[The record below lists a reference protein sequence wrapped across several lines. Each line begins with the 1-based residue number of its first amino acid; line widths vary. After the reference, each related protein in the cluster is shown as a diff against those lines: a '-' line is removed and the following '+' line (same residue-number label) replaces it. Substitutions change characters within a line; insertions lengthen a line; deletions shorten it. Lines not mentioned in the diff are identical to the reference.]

1 MMQQML
7 LAHGGAS
14 DPVIYSDYVTSTN
27 GLKSDYPATNM
38 FDGSTS
44 TYAQNELSQDNSIT
58 VDFSAAGKPINYSSS
73 VRIYTYAANG
83 YSITNTYY
91 LNGSS
96 SGTTFT
102 GGSAGFNGAAWTT
115 VASGSGTINSIR
127 LRMQRSGSNSSA
139 TWYAVEVDG
148 TILVDG

>member
-1 MMQQML
+1 ML
-7 LAHGGAS
+7 LGHGGS
-14 DPVIYSDYVTSTN
+14 GGVVYSDYVTSTN
-27 GLKSDYPATNM
+27 GLKSAYPATNM
-38 FDGSTS
+38 FDGSIS
-44 TYAQNELSQDNSIT
+44 TYAQNELSNDNSIT
-58 VDFSAAGKPINYSSS
+58 VDFSSHPINYTSS

-96 SGTTFT
+96 SGTNFV
-102 GGSAGFNGAAWTT
+102 GSSTANFNGSAWTT
-115 VASGSGTINSIR
+115 VASGSGTITSIR
-127 LRMQRSGSNSSA
+127 LQMRRSGSQSSA

>member
-1 MMQQML
+1 MMQMML
-7 LAHGGAS
+7 MGYGAS
-14 DPVIYSDYVTSTN
+14 DPVIYSNYVTSTN
-27 GLKSDYPATNM
+27 GLKGDYPATNM

-44 TYAQNELSQDNSIT
+44 TYAQNELSTDNSIT

-96 SGTTFT
+96 SGTTFV
-102 GGSAGFNGAAWTT
+102 GGTSGFNGAAWTT
-115 VASGSGTINSIR
+115 VASGSGTITSIR
-127 LRMQRSGSNSSA
+127 LRLQRGGGQNSSA

-148 TILVDG
+148 TILVDP

>member
-7 LAHGGAS
+7 LGYGAAAG
-14 DPVIYSDYVTSTN
+14 DVVYSDYVTSTN
-27 GLKSDYPATNM
+27 GLKSGHPATNM
-38 FDGSTS
+38 FDGSLS
-44 TYAQNELSQDNSIT
+44 TYAQNELSTDNSIT
-58 VDFSAAGKPINYSSS
+58 VDFSSHPINYTSS

-96 SGTTFT
+96 SGTTFV
-102 GGSAGFNGAAWTT
+102 GGSSGFNGAAWTT
-115 VASGSGTINSIR
+115 VASGSGTITSIK
-127 LRMQRSGSNSSA
+127 LRMQRGGSASSA

-148 TILVDG
+148 TILVDP